1 MRGKNS
7 GGMLPKLI
15 SILLTFV
22 QVIIV
27 LFILL
32 KFFAANVTP
41 FVHLLNNLAEP
52 LLQPFEGIFHPVVFN
67 ARTLDLSAVFALI
80 VYSVIGF
87 GLQKIFSVIK
97 H

>member
-1 MRGKNS
+1 MRGKKT

-22 QVIIV
+22 QVVLV

-32 KFFAANVTP
+32 KFFAANETP

-52 LLQPFEGIFHPVVFN
+52 MLQPFEGIFHPVVFN
-67 ARTLDLSAVFALI
+67 GRTLDLSAVFALI

-87 GLQKIFSVIK
+87 GLQRIAALIK
-97 H
+97 R